1 MTQLLEILPKELK
14 FIFEVK
20 KQSSCSIRLTNN
32 TYHNVAFKVKTTS
45 PKKYCVRPN
54 VGIVDPK
61 STFEFIV
68 TMQAQKVAPHDMVCK
83 DKFLIQSAIV
93 PVGTTEKDITPS
105 MFAKDNGNHVE
116 EVKMRVALISPPESP
131 VLSPIN
137 GVLNQGPFYEPSVLK
152 DPLQNR
158 VEILTPPQT
167 HQIAKSSEFKMT
179 NGHELNTANDLE
191 LKPNKDGIHD
201 QELKP
206 RKDGIHDQE
215 LKPNKDGIHD
225 QELEPKKDGIHD
237 QELNPKKD
245 GIHQESKLSNETVWL
260 PNIDIVVEKELKL
273 EQDEELKQDKD
284 ASNNEHS
291 KLADDMES
299 PSLKN
304 EEVITVNAVQELKL
318 ARDIEEMKSKLHVL
332 ELKLNEAE
340 ATISKLTE
348 EKRQGNQEQKILQEE
363 LDVLRSRTSV
373 KRVYVGFPLLFV
385 LMTAFISIML
395 GYLLHRQ
402 ILSH

>member
-14 FIFEVK
+14 FVFEVK

-32 TYHNVAFKVKTTS
+32 TYHKVAFKVKTTS

-83 DKFLIQSAIV
+83 DKFLILSAIV

-137 GVLNQGPFYEPSVLK
+137 GVLNQGPFFEPSVLK

-158 VEILTPPQT
+158 VEIFTPPQT
-167 HQIAKSSEFKMT
+167 IARSSEFKMT
-179 NGHELNTANDLE
+179 NGHELNTANDV
-191 LKPNKDGIHD
+191 
-201 QELKP
+201 
-206 RKDGIHDQE
+206 E

-225 QELEPKKDGIHD
+225 QELEPRKDGIHD
-237 QELNPKKD
+237 QELKPEKD

-260 PNIDIVVEKELKL
+260 PNIDVVVEKELKL

-291 KLADDMES
+291 KLANDMES

-363 LDVLRSRTSV
+363 LVSFLPFPYRFLENTGAVDLFCHRLSALRDVEFYPDIQPALNKQFLRA
-373 KRVYVGFPLLFV
+373 L
-385 LMTAFISIML
+385 
-395 GYLLHRQ
+395 
-402 ILSH
+402 

>member
-20 KQSSCSIRLTNN
+20 KQSSCSIQLTNN

-83 DKFLIQSAIV
+83 DKFLILSTIV
-93 PVGTTEKDITPS
+93 PIGATEKDITPS

-116 EVKMRVALISPPESP
+116 EVKMRVAFISPPESP

-137 GVLNQGPFYEPSVLK
+137 GVLKQGPFFEPSVLN
-152 DPLQNR
+152 DHVQNR
-158 VEILTPPQT
+158 DEILTPPQT

-179 NGHELNTANDLE
+179 NGHEFNTANDVE

-206 RKDGIHDQE
+206 KKDGIHDQE
-215 LKPNKDGIHD
+215 LKPNKDGIH
-225 QELEPKKDGIHD
+225 
-237 QELNPKKD
+237 
-245 GIHQESKLSNETVWL
+245 QESELSNEKVWL
-260 PNIDIVVEKELKL
+260 PNIDVVVEKELKL

-284 ASNNEHS
+284 ASSIEHS

-348 EKRQGNQEQKILQEE
+348 EKRQGNQEQKILLEE

-395 GYLLHRQ
+395 GYLLRR
-402 ILSH
+402 

>member
-1 MTQLLEILPKELK
+1 M
-14 FIFEVK
+14 FSVVEVK

-32 TYHNVAFKVKTTS
+32 TYHKVAFKVKTTS

-83 DKFLIQSAIV
+83 DKFLILSAIV

-137 GVLNQGPFYEPSVLK
+137 GVLNQGPFFEPSVLK

-167 HQIAKSSEFKMT
+167 IARSSEFKMT
-179 NGHELNTANDLE
+179 NGHELNTANDV
-191 LKPNKDGIHD
+191 
-201 QELKP
+201 
-206 RKDGIHDQE
+206 E

-225 QELEPKKDGIHD
+225 QELEPRKDGIHD
-237 QELNPKKD
+237 QELKPEKD

-260 PNIDIVVEKELKL
+260 PNIDVVVEKELKL

-291 KLADDMES
+291 KLANDMES

-395 GYLLHRQ
+395 GHLLHR
-402 ILSH
+402 

>member
-20 KQSSCSIRLTNN
+20 KQSSCSIQLTNN

-83 DKFLIQSAIV
+83 DKFLILSTIV
-93 PVGTTEKDITPS
+93 PIGATEKDITPS

-116 EVKMRVALISPPESP
+116 EVKMRVAFISPPESP

-137 GVLNQGPFYEPSVLK
+137 GVLKQGPFFEPSVLN
-152 DPLQNR
+152 DHVQNR
-158 VEILTPPQT
+158 DEILTPPQT
-167 HQIAKSSEFKMT
+167 IAKSSEFKMT
-179 NGHELNTANDLE
+179 NGHELNTAND
-191 LKPNKDGIHD
+191 

-206 RKDGIHDQE
+206 KKDGIHDQE
-215 LKPNKDGIHD
+215 LKPNKDGIH
-225 QELEPKKDGIHD
+225 
-237 QELNPKKD
+237 
-245 GIHQESKLSNETVWL
+245 QESELSNEKVWL
-260 PNIDIVVEKELKL
+260 PNIDVVVEKELKL

-284 ASNNEHS
+284 ASSIEHS

-348 EKRQGNQEQKILQEE
+348 EKRQGNQEQKILLEE

-395 GYLLHRQ
+395 GYLLRR
-402 ILSH
+402 

>member
-32 TYHNVAFKVKTTS
+32 TFHDVAFKVKTTS
-45 PKKYCVRPN
+45 PQKYCVRPN
-54 VGIVDPK
+54 VGIVYPK

-68 TMQAQKVAPHDMVCK
+68 TMQAQKVAPLDMVCK

-137 GVLNQGPFYEPSVLK
+137 GVLKQGPFFEPSVLK
-152 DPLQNR
+152 DPVQNR
-158 VEILTPPQT
+158 VEILTPPET
-167 HQIAKSSEFKMT
+167 IAKSSEFKMT
-179 NGHELNTANDLE
+179 NGHELNTANDVE

-215 LKPNKDGIHD
+215 LKP
-225 QELEPKKDGIHD
+225 
-237 QELNPKKD
+237 KKD

-260 PNIDIVVEKELKL
+260 PNIDVVVEKELKL

-318 ARDIEEMKSKLHVL
+318 ARDIEEMKSKLDVL

-395 GYLLHRQ
+395 GYLLHR
-402 ILSH
+402 